1 MICEFESMYM
11 LCHICTYI
19 YICINQYT
27 SYLYQVHR
35 SEGKMGDEIPYT
47 LNHFDKNTSIDC
59 KTLGKMMTKTCWMK
73 KAYNLIPP

>member
-1 MICEFESMYM
+1 M
-11 LCHICTYI
+11 
-19 YICINQYT
+19 
-27 SYLYQVHR
+27 YQVHR